1 MSFKDTP
8 KDLLKEFTFKWTY
21 LRVKIIRVIRVIRV
35 KRLKLDKG
43 LLLIEIFE
51 YPIKTLTLK
60 LFFVQF

>member
-21 LRVKIIRVIRVIRV
+21 LRIKIIRV

>member
-1 MSFKDTP
+1 MSFIDTP

-21 LRVKIIRVIRVIRV
+21 LRVKIIRVIRV